1 MITKNKAR
9 IITQFLAKLSK
20 FMQQAMNGVHG
31 GEIWQQSQCLTHE
44 YNTNQ
49 QIYQVLRSLGYHA
62 TDNEKIWKRSNQT
75 VIVCLV
81 DDIISCSNDYE
92 SDLPYLFD
100 SSTTVITDNYIT
112 CPTQYRVI
120 RLPASFLGIYHYVP
134 DNQTW
139 QPDRDFAFAVN
150 RIDQRRFILMLELG
164 LRIHLHRGYVNFNCY
179 RPGPSIVVD
188 PKLIDH
194 AQAVEYWNEHWNQS
208 GDDRSR
214 YQKSYELLTPQV
226 PVRNYEIEHDD
237 IFLQAFL
244 SIVVETYSSD
254 NNVSVSEKIFRALC
268 TPAPWTVSSG
278 RYTVAY
284 LHSLGFD
291 TLSDLIDHNHY
302 DSLVDV
308 QDKQRIFVWKS
319 LEIIKQLKSM
329 DLSTLTD
336 RLQQAAKHNQQL
348 LHAMAQQWP
357 SESQTWINQLRL
369 ALK

>member
-1 MITKNKAR
+1 MITKYKAR
-9 IITQFLAKLSK
+9 IIEMFLAKLSK

-31 GEIWQQSQCLTHE
+31 GEIWQRSQCLAHE

-100 SSTTVITDNYIT
+100 SNTTVITDNYIT

-120 RLPASFLGIYHYVP
+120 QLPSSFLGIYHYVP
-134 DNQTW
+134 DNQNW
-139 QPDRDFAFAVN
+139 QPNRDFAFAVN

-179 RPGPSIVVD
+179 RPGTSIVVD

-208 GDDRSR
+208 SADQTK

-226 PVRNYEIEHDD
+226 PIRNYEIEHDD
-237 IFLQAFL
+237 IFLQSFL

-302 DSLVDV
+302 DQLVDV
-308 QDKQRIFVWKS
+308 QDKQHVFVWKS
-319 LEIIKQLKSM
+319 LEIIKALKAM
-329 DLSTLTD
+329 DLPTLTA
-336 RLQQAAKHNQQL
+336 RLTQAATHNQQL
-348 LHAMAQQWP
+348 LRTMAQQW
-357 SESQTWINQLRL
+357 SNESNAWIDQLQHT
-369 ALK
+369 LK